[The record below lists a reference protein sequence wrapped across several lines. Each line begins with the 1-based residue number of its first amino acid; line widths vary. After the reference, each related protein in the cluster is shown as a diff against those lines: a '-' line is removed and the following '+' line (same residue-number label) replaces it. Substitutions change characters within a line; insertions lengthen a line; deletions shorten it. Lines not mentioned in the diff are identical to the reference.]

1 MAQKILGLDIGS
13 HSIKAALFETAF
25 RSFVLTDLFQS
36 PPLMLDETHPEEH
49 EMVIFESLQSLI
61 EKNNLQSCNFV
72 TSLSG
77 KLVSSRTLT
86 LPLPAKQ
93 IAKVLPFEIEGYTP
107 FALDDLIIDHHVIDA
122 KKNLT
127 TVLAAAA
134 QKTTIQ
140 EHLSILERLKIQP
153 SFITFDSISL
163 YNLNQFV
170 SNGNFN
176 TYAIID
182 IGHQKSAICIICKD
196 NISFIRTIYIGGYDI
211 NEAIRT
217 QLNLTLDQASDAKEK
232 HGMLELDDHSVK
244 SSDLRRL
251 SNAIKTV
258 MNPLFQEISQSL
270 QLFRAQEWVAE
281 EDQKID
287 QVFFCGGTSL
297 LKNLPEY
304 FTSLTDI
311 PSQRMYLLDH
321 QSPDRP
327 SRFKEPVFAT
337 AVGIGLK
344 VSGRGKNAA
353 QIETINFRKAEFS
366 FSKSLG
372 DFQDKIMFFGK
383 WILVIFVLAFLQLI
397 LKNNLLRSENNTIE
411 KTALLQVKRIIPDDK
426 STTSKAA
433 VKKLES
439 KIQELQNKQDVLTS
453 GLNSTT
459 ALGILRNLSTLI
471 PADVPV
477 DLKELSIERNKITIR
492 GETDSFTS
500 VDRVIASVQSNPD
513 FQRVEKGDIRETP
526 EGKKSFQMTVLVG
539 PAEKENETP
548 EKKKPVDKD
557 KGTE

>member
-13 HSIKAALFETAF
+13 HSIKAALFETSF
-25 RSFVLTDLFQS
+25 RSYVLTDLFQS

-49 EMVIFESLQSLI
+49 EMVISESLQSLI
-61 EKNNLQSCNFV
+61 EKNNLQSTNFV

-77 KLVSSRTLT
+77 KLVSNRTLT

-107 FALDDLIIDHHVIDA
+107 FPLDDLIIDHHVIDA

-140 EHLSILERLKIQP
+140 EHLQILERLKIQP

-170 SNGNFN
+170 AHENYN

-182 IGHQKSAICIICKD
+182 LGHQKSAICIISKN
-196 NISFIRTIYIGGYDI
+196 NISFIRTIYTGGYDI

-217 QLNLTLDQASDAKEK
+217 QLNLTLDQAADAKEK
-232 HGMLELDDHSVK
+232 HGMLELDEHSVK

-251 SNAIKTV
+251 SNAIKSV
-258 MNPLFQEISQSL
+258 IHPLFQEISQSL
-270 QLFRAQEWVAE
+270 QLFRSQEWVSE
-281 EDQKID
+281 EDYKID

-327 SRFKEPVFAT
+327 SRQKEPVFAT

-353 QIETINFRKAEFS
+353 QIESINFRKAEFS

-372 DFQDKIMFFGK
+372 DFQDKVFFFGR
-383 WILVIFVLAFLQLI
+383 WILIIFVLAFLQLI
-397 LKNNLLRSENNTIE
+397 LKNNMLRSEN
-411 KTALLQVKRIIPDDK
+411 KTVERAALAQVKKIVPDDK
-426 STTSKAA
+426 SQTSKAA
-433 VKKLES
+433 VKKLET

-453 GLNSTT
+453 GLSSTT
-459 ALGILRNLSTLI
+459 ALGILRNLSTII
-471 PADVPV
+471 PSEIPV
-477 DLKELSIERNKITIR
+477 DLKEMSIERNKITVR
-492 GETDSFTS
+492 GDTDSFTS
-500 VDRVIASVQSNPD
+500 VDRVIASVQANPD
-513 FQRVEKGDIRETP
+513 FQRVEKGDIRETTD
-526 EGKKSFQMTVLVG
+526 GKKSFQMTILVG
-539 PAEKENETP
+539 PAEKDGNAQNE
-548 EKKKPVDKD
+548 
-557 KGTE
+557 KGGK